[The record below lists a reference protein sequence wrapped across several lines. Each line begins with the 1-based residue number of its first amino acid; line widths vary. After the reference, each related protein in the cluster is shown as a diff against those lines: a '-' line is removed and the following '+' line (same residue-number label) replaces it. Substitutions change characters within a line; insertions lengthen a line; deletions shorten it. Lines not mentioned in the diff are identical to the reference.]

1 MHIGKITL
9 EMVSQ
14 IKEIK
19 ITSYSLNKNDFVVGQ
34 IVNEKNYQHE
44 VKVARIN
51 NNFYKVKDSQ

>member
-1 MHIGKITL
+1 
-9 EMVSQ
+9 MVSQ